1 MEISRLKNGGLF
13 FKTKSAN
20 FALNP
25 EIKEQE
31 VNADSQSIDFALSE
45 IANLDFNTFQDQ
57 KRIFSWPG
65 EYEVKG
71 IAVHSFPILANT
83 DSAQNPIL
91 FVIYT
96 SEGKICYLPELTD
109 KLDSEVIETIGDTEL
124 LISQLK
130 GNEKLI
136 IDTLESI
143 EPKAFLP
150 LNSEG
155 GLSVDAFL
163 SKIGQSRPEAQD
175 KVTIKSKN
183 DLDSEK
189 LTVFLLA

>member
-20 FALNP
+20 FVLNP
-25 EIKEQE
+25 EIKGQE
-31 VNADSQSIDFALSE
+31 VNADSQNIDFALSE
-45 IANLDFNTFQDQ
+45 KANLDFDIFQDQ

-71 IAVHSFPILANT
+71 VAVHSFPILENT
-83 DSAQNPIL
+83 DTIQNSIL

-96 SEGKICYLPELTD
+96 EEGKVCYLPELTD
-109 KLDSEVIETIGDTEL
+109 KLDAEIIETIGDTEL
-124 LISQLK
+124 LIAQLK
-130 GNEKLI
+130 GNDKLI

-150 LNSEG
+150 LDSEG
-155 GLSVDAFL
+155 GLSVDAIL
-163 SKIGQSRPEAQD
+163 SKIGQSRPEAQN

-189 LTVFLLA
+189 LTVFLLS